1 MWWVQH
7 RDKLP
12 HLPFTHPVNDENKK
26 GSFTEDVSVS
36 TNDYNATFV
45 KWDDLAHHRTS
56 SILIETS
63 ARYLICLYG
72 SQIPASQNNSEGNR
86 RWVGI
91 WNSWSFI
98 LQHMELCEL
107 YQFVDD
113 DVFWRKNCVLFSTS
127 AQPFEMQMTMA
138 YWKIVVLWEY
148 QASDELKL
156 CFGPRGKLP
165 HNVLKN
171 KTNKLK
177 NKKNINTVS
186 LNLTKRHIFSYLST
200 FFGIFTL

>member
-1 MWWVQH
+1 M
-7 RDKLP
+7 LF
-12 HLPFTHPVNDENKK
+12 LSLFTCHSRFCWTFQAGMTAHKWMIDLCGGCSIEINYHIFLSLIPLTMRTRKQ
-26 GSFTEDVSVS
+26 SFIEDVSVS

-63 ARYLICLYG
+63 ARYLISLYG

-98 LQHMELCEL
+98 LQHMELCAL

-113 DVFWRKNCVLFSTS
+113 DVFWRKNCPFKHLSITVWNADDNGILENCGLLWVPGIRWAQTLFSSKRKTS
-127 AQPFEMQMTMA
+127 T
-138 YWKIVVLWEY
+138 
-148 QASDELKL
+148 
-156 CFGPRGKLP
+156 
-165 HNVLKN
+165 
-171 KTNKLK
+171 
-177 NKKNINTVS
+177 
-186 LNLTKRHIFSYLST
+186 
-200 FFGIFTL
+200 